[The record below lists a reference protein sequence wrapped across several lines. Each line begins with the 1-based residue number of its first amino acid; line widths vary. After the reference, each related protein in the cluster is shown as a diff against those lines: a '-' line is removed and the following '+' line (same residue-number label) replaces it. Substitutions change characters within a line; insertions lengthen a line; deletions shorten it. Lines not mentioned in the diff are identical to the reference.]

1 MNEATPSHDNSSEI
15 THLVKLVT
23 QRAPLDAVSTLSC
36 ETAETVSA
44 VLRQLKP
51 ALAIKLLHHLP
62 DELTDL
68 ISIDT
73 SDSVGAQWALNR
85 DYPEDQLGRFMEHP
99 LAVFKAETTACD
111 AIDAIRE
118 ITKEALITYAY
129 VTDSQQQLIGLVV
142 MRDLMLAEPQ
152 ATLGSIMINNP
163 FHLTTTTSIGDAM
176 AATVQ
181 RHYPVYP
188 VCDEAGQLLGEMQG
202 YVLFEEHT
210 FELTAQ
216 SGRMV
221 GVEKEEHLHTHW
233 LTSLKY
239 RHPWLQFNLL
249 TAFLAAFVVGYFEET
264 ISQIVMLAVFLPVL
278 AGQAGNTGSQ
288 SLAITLR
295 GLTLGEFK
303 DHAARHALIKEGL
316 LGLSNGILVGLTAGA
331 AMFAYAMISGSN
343 DGLMLALVVF
353 MAMVGSCVI
362 SGITG
367 VLVPLGLE
375 KAGAD
380 PSSAS
385 AIFLTS
391 ITDVV
396 SLGLFLGFA
405 TVIIL

>member
-1 MNEATPSHDNSSEI
+1 MNEERAKHLDKTVIND
-15 THLVKLVT
+15 LVKLAT
-23 QRAPLDAVSTLSC
+23 QRAPLDAVSTLSG
-36 ETAETVSA
+36 ETAETVTE
-44 VLRQLKP
+44 VLQRLKP
-51 ALAIKLLHHLP
+51 SLAIKLLHHLP
-62 DELTDL
+62 SELTDA
-68 ISIDT
+68 ITIDR
-73 SDSVGAQWALNR
+73 SDSIGAQWELNR
-85 DYPEDQLGRFMEHP
+85 DYPEDQIGRFMEQS
-99 LAVFKAETTACD
+99 LAVYTAETTASE
-111 AIDAIRE
+111 AIENIRH
-118 ITKEALITYAY
+118 ITQESLITYAY
-129 VTDSQQQLIGLVV
+129 VVDSKQKLIGLVV
-142 MRDLMLAEPQ
+142 MRDLMLAETDAP
-152 ATLGSIMINNP
+152 LGTIMIDQP
-163 FHLTTTTSIGDAM
+163 FYLTTDTSISDAM

-188 VCDEAGQLLGEMQG
+188 VCNELGVLQGELQG

-221 GVEKEEHLHTHW
+221 GIEKEEHLHTPW
-233 LTSLKY
+233 RSSLKS

-249 TAFLAAFVVGYFEET
+249 TAFLAAFVVGFFEET

-303 DHAARHALIKEGL
+303 ENATRDALFKEGL
-316 LGLSNGILVGLTAGA
+316 LGLSNGILVGVTAGA

-343 DGLMLALVVF
+343 DGLLLALVVF

-375 KAGAD
+375 KIGAD
-380 PSSAS
+380 PSTAS

-405 TVIIL
+405 TLIVL